1 MTEFPV
7 MMTPAEV
14 EFLKGALGRAERVV
28 EFGAGGST
36 VLAASYP
43 NIQHV
48 TSIESDPAWIEKVAK
63 GIRTPEKVTLV
74 HGDIGPVKAFGHP
87 KDFLRQADKFRNYWQ
102 PLAEI
107 VPRPDF
113 ILIDGR
119 FRVACLFFSLLHVP
133 DALYAIHDYTGR
145 PAYHVVEEFA
155 QKGECVGT
163 LQLFKR
169 REGVSDDAIRL
180 KLRKYCCEAD

>member
-1 MTEFPV
+1 MADFPI
-7 MMTPAEV
+7 MMSAAEV
-14 EFLKGALGRAERVV
+14 EFLKAQLGKAQRVV

-48 TSIESDPAWIEKVAK
+48 TTIESDPAWIEKVTK
-63 GIRTPEKVTLV
+63 GLRAPEKVTLV

-87 KDFLRQADKFRNYWQ
+87 KDFLRQADKFRNYWE
-102 PLAEI
+102 PLAA
-107 VPRPDF
+107 VDPRPDF

-119 FRVACLFFSLLHVP
+119 FRVACLLFSLLCAP
-133 DALYAIHDYTGR
+133 EALYAIHDYTNR

-155 QKGECVGT
+155 QKGEYVGT

-180 KLRKYCCEAD
+180 KLQKYCCEAD